1 MSQPSSVVFE
11 DARAATPCPG
21 IGDVVGG
28 KYRLS
33 RLLGEGGMG
42 IVYEAEHL
50 RLLQRVAIKWLRPD
64 VLALPDALERFHREA
79 RAICRMRGP
88 HVAHVM
94 DVDADA
100 AGRPYMVMELLRGRD
115 LEAELQARGALPIA
129 EAVDW
134 VLQACAAIAEAH
146 AEGIVHRDL
155 KPSNLFL
162 AEEAGARVLKVLD
175 FGISKVAR
183 DEPSVT
189 VTAMTL
195 GTPLY
200 MSPEQVRSARDV
212 DGRTDIWSLGVIL
225 YELLTGSPPFLGTTT
240 AAIAAIVAD
249 ATPRAREARADI
261 PEGLQLA
268 IMTALAKSPD
278 NRFPTAEAFA
288 AALTPFASAQGIE
301 GPFSLRPSLEA
312 FAIASSTMARVPS
325 GPRASDASELLR
337 LPTSRTGR
345 PPPRPHRPWTATW
358 TFVGTVAIGVAAV
371 TGAALGAR
379 RSTAPAHESLAPAPA
394 AVPAEPSPNEVLVEA
409 APERSLLV
417 PRGAEDGTS
426 PATGGSADVLPARRP
441 SPERGRSLEEPP
453 FAITPAPS
461 AAGATATRPR
471 SGGSPAPDTPT
482 TPRLAPATPPPARGH
497 NAPSHAPI
505 DRPLYL

>member
-1 MSQPSSVVFE
+1 
-11 DARAATPCPG
+11 
-21 IGDVVGG
+21 
-28 KYRLS
+28 
-33 RLLGEGGMG
+33 MG

-50 RLLQRVAIKWLRPD
+50 RLMQRVAIKWLRPD

-94 DVDADA
+94 DVDADPD
-100 AGRPYMVMELLRGRD
+100 GRPYMVMELLRGRD
-115 LEAELQARGALPIA
+115 LEAELQARGALPIS

-146 AEGIVHRDL
+146 TEGIVHRDL

-162 AEEAGARVLKVLD
+162 AEETGARVLKVLD

-249 ATPRAREARADI
+249 ATPRPREVRSEV

-268 IMTALAKSPD
+268 IMTALAKSPED
-278 NRFPTAEAFA
+278 RFPSAEAFA

-312 FAIASSTMARVPS
+312 FAIATSTMARVPA
-325 GPRASDASELLR
+325 GARASDASDLLK
-337 LPTSRTGR
+337 LPTSRTGLPPARRRR
-345 PPPRPHRPWTATW
+345 PRTATW

-371 TGAALGAR
+371 AGAALGAR
-379 RSTAPAHESLAPAPA
+379 HPGASGRESLHRVSAAP
-394 AVPAEPSPNEVLVEA
+394 PAEPTPNEVLVEA
-409 APERSLLV
+409 NPDRSALA
-417 PRGAEDGTS
+417 PRGAREES
-426 PATGGSADVLPARRP
+426 PFSI
-441 SPERGRSLEEPP
+441 S
-453 FAITPAPS
+453 PAPS
-461 AAGATATRPR
+461 AARAGATRPYG
-471 SGGSPAPDTPT
+471 SLAPESPAA
-482 TPRLAPATPPPARGH
+482 PRLAPPNPPAARGH
-497 NAPSHAPI
+497 NASSHAPI

>member
-1 MSQPSSVVFE
+1 MSQPSSIVFQE
-11 DARAATPCPG
+11 ARTATAPSPG

-50 RLLQRVAIKWLRPD
+50 RLMQRVAIKWLRPD

-146 AEGIVHRDL
+146 AVGIVHRDL

-189 VTAMTL
+189 VTAMIL

-212 DGRTDIWSLGVIL
+212 DSRTDIWSLGVIL
-225 YELLTGSPPFLGTTT
+225 YELITGSPPFLGTTT

-249 ATPRAREARADI
+249 ATPRAREARSDV

-268 IMTALAKSPD
+268 IMTALAKSPE
-278 NRFPTAEAFA
+278 NRFPSAEAFA

-325 GPRASDASELLR
+325 GPRASDASDLLR
-337 LPTSRTGR
+337 LPTSRTVR
-345 PPPRPHRPWTATW
+345 PTARRRRPWTATW

-371 TGAALGAR
+371 AGAALGAR
-379 RSTAPAHESLAPAPA
+379 RPGAAARESLESGTTVPAAPAPR
-394 AVPAEPSPNEVLVEA
+394 EVLVEA
-409 APERSLLV
+409 TPERSPLV
-417 PRGAEDGTS
+417 PRSAHELPTFVVQPPPS
-426 PATGGSADVLPARRP
+426 ATGASTAAPHPGGAPAWD
-441 SPERGRSLEEPP
+441 SS
-453 FAITPAPS
+453 
-461 AAGATATRPR
+461 
-471 SGGSPAPDTPT
+471 T
-482 TPRLAPATPPPARGH
+482 TPRPAPANPPAARGH
-497 NAPSHAPI
+497 NAPSHAPV

>member
-1 MSQPSSVVFE
+1 VFE
-11 DARAATPCPG
+11 EARAATAPSPG

-50 RLLQRVAIKWLRPD
+50 RLMQRVAIKWLRED

-94 DVDADA
+94 DVDADTE
-100 AGRPYMVMELLRGRD
+100 GRPYMVMELLRGRD

-162 AEEAGARVLKVLD
+162 AEEAGARVVKVLD

-212 DGRTDIWSLGVIL
+212 DVRTDIWSLGVIL

-249 ATPRAREARADI
+249 ATPRPREVRSEV

-278 NRFPTAEAFA
+278 DRFPSAEAFA

-301 GPFSLRPSLEA
+301 GPFSLRPSQEA
-312 FAIASSTMARVPS
+312 FAIATSTMARAPS
-325 GPRASDASELLR
+325 GARASDASDLLK

-345 PPPRPHRPWTATW
+345 PPAPRRRPRTATW

-371 TGAALGAR
+371 AGAALGAR
-379 RSTAPAHESLAPAPA
+379 RPGSFGRENLDRAPFAP
-394 AVPAEPSPNEVLVEA
+394 PAEPTPNEVLVEA
-409 APERSLLV
+409 NPDRSALG
-417 PRGAEDGTS
+417 PHGTRE
-426 PATGGSADVLPARRP
+426 AA
-441 SPERGRSLEEPP
+441 P
-453 FAITPAPS
+453 FAVSPAPS
-461 AAGATATRPR
+461 AAPP
-471 SGGSPAPDTPT
+471 SAPH
-482 TPRLAPATPPPARGH
+482 LAPANPPAARGH
-497 NAPSHAPI
+497 NASPHAPI